1 MELKFKNI
9 TKCTKNIYNEFLR
22 FHSQKHKNEYLL
34 KAILI
39 LFVVTYMVI
48 FNVIYKNYIIALIII
63 GIAVLLCVSKECYQ
77 RKTTRREL
85 KSSKIK
91 NSEEIE
97 FSFYNK
103 YFTTKIN
110 QKRQKVR
117 YFRIYK
123 VCNDNKNFYLY
134 LDKTHAFIISKNGF
148 VKGTSEEFEKFIIKK
163 CRFKIGRILK
173 ID

>member
-1 MELKFKNI
+1 MV
-9 TKCTKNIYNEFLR
+9 
-22 FHSQKHKNEYLL
+22 
-34 KAILI
+34 
-39 LFVVTYMVI
+39 LF
-48 FNVIYKNYIIALIII
+48 
-63 GIAVLLCVSKECYQ
+63 CVSKERYQ
-77 RKTTRREL
+77 RKTARREL

-91 NSEEIE
+91 NREEIE

-110 QKRQKVR
+110 QKKQKVR
-117 YFRIYK
+117 YFGIYK

-148 VKGTSEEFEKFIIKK
+148 IKGTSEEFEKFIMKK
-163 CRFKIGRILK
+163 CRFKIGRMLK

>member
-9 TKCTKNIYNEFLR
+9 TKCTKSIYNEFLT
-22 FHSQKHKNEYLL
+22 FHSQKHKSEYLFN
-34 KAILI
+34 AIFI
-39 LFVVTYMVI
+39 LFVVAYMVI
-48 FNVIYKNYIIALIII
+48 FNIVYKSYMVALIII
-63 GIAVLLCVSKECYQ
+63 GMVILFCISREHYQ
-77 RKTTRREL
+77 KKTTKREL

-91 NSEEIE
+91 NSQEIE
-97 FSFYNK
+97 FCFYNK
-103 YFTTKIN
+103 YFTTRIN

-117 YFRIYK
+117 YYKIYK

-134 LDKTHAFIISKNGF
+134 LDKTHAFIVSKSGF
-148 VKGTSEEFEKFIIKK
+148 VKGSSEEFEKFILKK